1 MNKDIANQFVELGKK
16 IFHTEAGQKLLIIDK
31 DLNLQSHTKL
41 VVKTANQNQ
50 MSLSESYCL

>member
-50 MSLSESYCL
+50 MSLSE